1 MQLHMS
7 GLAWWAIAGIALLG
21 WLPGLMLKESD
32 KRIISVDDEEAMVD
46 CASDAESILT
56 LTPDEEAE
64 MVLSK

>member
-1 MQLHMS
+1 MV
-7 GLAWWAIAGIALLG
+7 AIAGVALLG

-32 KRIISVDDEEAMVD
+32 KRIISADDEEAMVD
-46 CASDAESILT
+46 CACDAESVLT